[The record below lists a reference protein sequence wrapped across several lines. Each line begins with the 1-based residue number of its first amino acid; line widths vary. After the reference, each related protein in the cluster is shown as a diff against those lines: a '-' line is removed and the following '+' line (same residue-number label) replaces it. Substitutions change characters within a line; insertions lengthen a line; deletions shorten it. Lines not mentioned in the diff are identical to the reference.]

1 MTRKTWR
8 PVGGRGLLAWQ
19 AVVLLLLF
27 AAWELAAR
35 YWDPTWTSSPLRV
48 VERLIDLLKGDLY
61 RHLAVTFGEIAAG
74 VLIGGFL
81 GSITGLWLGASR
93 FLGVLLRPM
102 VVTLYNVPLV
112 TLAPLFIVWFGFGM
126 ESKVVLVA
134 ISAFFVVFFN
144 AFSGA
149 QKVDQDLLQNLHLMG
164 ANRLETFVR
173 VVVPASMAWIV
184 AGLKIALPYALVAA
198 TTGEM
203 LAARDGLGS
212 LLAKAAARF
221 DMTGVYSVLLI
232 LMLVGMSI
240 ANAAVR
246 VENYLLRWRHANG

>member
-1 MTRKTWR
+1 
-8 PVGGRGLLAWQ
+8 
-19 AVVLLLLF
+19 
-27 AAWELAAR
+27 
-35 YWDPTWTSSPLRV
+35 
-48 VERLIDLLKGDLY
+48 
-61 RHLAVTFGEIAAG
+61 
-74 VLIGGFL
+74 
-81 GSITGLWLGASR
+81 
-93 FLGVLLRPM
+93 
-102 VVTLYNVPLV
+102 
-112 TLAPLFIVWFGFGM
+112 
-126 ESKVVLVA
+126 VLVA

-246 VENYLLRWRHANG
+246 VENYLLRWRRANG